1 MHMFSVVAPRTKF
14 IFKMILVGISAS
26 VLIWYMSTHDTL
38 PNLQTARALVPSFSG
53 DSSETGSSTELAITG
68 NYIVLDTVDMQV
80 SLFEDEVLVG
90 RFEILH
96 APDTGSSEYVPQGLY
111 SIDKKTR
118 TKLST
123 ITMVRFPYFIQFGD
137 THALH
142 ATPQNAEGVEL
153 AEAHMDGLIELSA
166 WDAERIYAFAKEG
179 MSVRVKTEKVLSS
192 NSEPKKRDIIYD
204 TLPATS
210 AEAYVLTDLF
220 TGQTLLTKNA
230 GDKYPIASITKL
242 VTALVAT
249 DVIGQGAQVLAPD
262 EHYYTLSDLYYPLLL
277 RSDNAVAEQIAM
289 HAGETYFMSNMN
301 AYVKAL
307 GMAQSSFADSSGL
320 SPKNIS
326 SAFDLSLLAHHLYFE
341 KKFLLDITKE
351 EDMSITSTDG
361 ESWDITNQNV
371 LARDPYFR
379 GGKLGYTD
387 EAGQTSLS
395 IFTVPVGLEVRPI
408 AVVVLNSRDWKHDT
422 RTLLRWLVETTKDGA
437 VSNEP

>member
-1 MHMFSVVAPRTKF
+1 MFSIATPRTKF
-14 IFKMILVGISAS
+14 IFKMTLAVVSTSA
-26 VLIWYMSTHDTL
+26 LIWFMSTQDLL

-53 DSSETGSSTELAITG
+53 GSSDTGSSTELAMTG
-68 NYIVLDTVDMQV
+68 KYIVLDTVDMQV
-80 SLFEDEVLVG
+80 SLYEDDVLVG
-90 RFEILH
+90 SYEILH
-96 APDTGSSEYVPQGLY
+96 APDTNSPEYVSQGTY

-142 ATPQNAEGVEL
+142 ATPQNAEGIEL
-153 AEAHMDGLIELSA
+153 TDARMDGLIELSA
-166 WDAERIYAFAKEG
+166 WDAERVFAFAKEG
-179 MSVRVKTEKVLSS
+179 MSVSVRTEKVLST
-192 NSEPKKRDIIYD
+192 NSDLKKVDIMYD
-204 TLPATS
+204 ALPATS
-210 AEAYVLTDLF
+210 AEAYALTDLV

-277 RSDNAVAEQIAM
+277 RSDNAVAEQIAE

-307 GMAQSSFADSSGL
+307 GMAQSSFSDSSGL

-326 SAFDLSLLAHHLYFE
+326 SAFDLSLLAHHLYYE
-341 KKFLLDITKE
+341 KRFLLDITKE

-371 LARDPYFR
+371 LARDPHFR

-395 IFTVPVGLEVRPI
+395 IFTVPVGKEVRPI
-408 AVVVLNSRDWKHDT
+408 AVVVLNSKDWKQDT
-422 RTLLRWLVETTKDGA
+422 RTLLRWLVETTK
-437 VSNEP
+437 